1 MANLGVDFGSSFTT
15 VSWINPLNGQPEAVK
30 FNGDGSVKLP
40 APILSSNF
48 GLVFGFQAQNYLED
62 VYKLPIED
70 RLEFL
75 SCFIPSLKRIL
86 NPTIYET
93 FGNKKY
99 SHEELLTLFF
109 RHMLEMVN
117 AHCGQNIHFDS
128 VTFSHPIEFEESKV
142 NIIRKAFM
150 NCGLSIKD
158 TKYEPLAAVEGYSIG
173 HTINDNE
180 GLLVFDFGG
189 GTVDVAYVQKRF
201 STLKVVCEPH
211 GSSTCGGQDLDYL
224 IYEDLRK
231 KVLKQ
236 YSFDISQSGFIDYSI
251 INNCRK
257 LKEYFSGTSDYYE
270 TQIALVINGQFVH
283 YRYGLSRD
291 AFNNVIGS
299 KIQEAINIAQQVIN
313 DVHNQKFEINKVLL
327 IGGSSQLT
335 LIKELFASLLPN
347 ASIETCGEKDI
358 AVALGN
364 NYVRIDDSQDV
375 LSQSEDTEEFTND
388 LPLNMSKSIKCK
400 NPVCGSDKCYKIIG
414 RLGYHCIDC
423 GWEGVNVIVTYEN

>member
-1 MANLGVDFGSSFTT
+1 M
-15 VSWINPLNGQPEAVK
+15 
-30 FNGDGSVKLP
+30 
-40 APILSSNF
+40 
-48 GLVFGFQAQNYLED
+48 
-62 VYKLPIED
+62 
-70 RLEFL
+70 
-75 SCFIPSLKRIL
+75 
-86 NPTIYET
+86 
-93 FGNKKY
+93 
-99 SHEELLTLFF
+99 
-109 RHMLEMVN
+109 
-117 AHCGQNIHFDS
+117 
-128 VTFSHPIEFEESKV
+128 
-142 NIIRKAFM
+142 
-150 NCGLSIKD
+150 
-158 TKYEPLAAVEGYSIG
+158 
-173 HTINDNE
+173 
-180 GLLVFDFGG
+180 
-189 GTVDVAYVQKRF
+189 
-201 STLKVVCEPH
+201 
-211 GSSTCGGQDLDYL
+211 
-224 IYEDLRK
+224 
-231 KVLKQ
+231 
-236 YSFDISQSGFIDYSI
+236 
-251 INNCRK
+251 
-257 LKEYFSGTSDYYE
+257 
-270 TQIALVINGQFVH
+270 